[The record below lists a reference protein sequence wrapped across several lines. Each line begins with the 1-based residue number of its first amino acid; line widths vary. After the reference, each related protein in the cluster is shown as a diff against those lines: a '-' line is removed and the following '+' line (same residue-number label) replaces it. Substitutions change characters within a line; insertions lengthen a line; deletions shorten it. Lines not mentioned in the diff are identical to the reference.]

1 MSRPF
6 LDSETQT
13 AEPYSQPW
21 TGPVSEDL
29 VDAQTGQWLHS
40 QLPLLHRLL
49 DQLDDEDLP
58 PQQRVRA
65 LRILQGSLLETVQS
79 LSRLDG
85 LEADPKV
92 SPLTPSPTPAQR
104 LLDRLSRN
112 LDHLLLAL
120 DRRRFGAGPLDN
132 ADRRWTIRQLFGLL
146 GEQIEHGILYARP
159 LPPRTWLRLHDLF
172 AYLMARGG
180 LMLGTGGSVLGRGFD
195 PETFYKR
202 LLLLGLCPRLVGA
215 RPLDEDVS
223 NQLMRWAI
231 ESRVEEPAGRLGE
244 YGLIVVETSRDAPA
258 QFREPPQD
266 DPWRGWVL
274 EPPAEFLAF
283 AGIRRPALSLADLGA
298 DTRALGGGNR

>member
-1 MSRPF
+1 MSRPV

-29 VDAQTGQWLHS
+29 GDPQTGQWARS
-40 QLPLLHRLL
+40 QLPLLYRLL
-49 DQLDDEDLP
+49 DQLDEEDLG
-58 PQQRVRA
+58 PQQRIRA
-65 LRILQGSLLETVQS
+65 LKILQGTLLETVQS

-85 LEADPKV
+85 LEADLKV
-92 SPLTPSPTPAQR
+92 SALTPSPTPAQC
-104 LLDRLSRN
+104 LLERMCRN

-120 DRRRFGAGPLDN
+120 DRRSFGAGPMDN
-132 ADRRWTIRQLFGLL
+132 VDRRWTIRQLIRFL
-146 GEQIEHGILYARP
+146 GQQIEHGVLYARP

-172 AYLMARGG
+172 AYLIARGG
-180 LMLGTGGSVLGRGFD
+180 LMPGSGGSVLGAGFD

-202 LLLLGLCPRLVGA
+202 LLLLGLCPRLLGA
-215 RPLDEDVS
+215 RALEEDVS

-231 ESRVEEPAGRLGE
+231 ESRLEEPAGRLGE

-258 QFREPPQD
+258 RFRAQPQN

-283 AGIRRPALSLADLGA
+283 AGIRRPALSLVDLDD